1 MSRFDE
7 ADDPRR
13 RLLIKALAAG
23 ALTGTLADK
32 AALAE
37 SFFGREPSRL
47 PPGQSIYR
55 IDGSVKVNG
64 KEANLSTIIR
74 PNDTVETG
82 PKSGVIFVV
91 GGTSMLMR
99 ENSHMTMEG
108 KEEHKEEHKDGG
120 IASFLIQGFRMLTG
134 KLLTVSRSKGT
145 QIRTSTATIGI
156 RGTGYYIEADPEQT
170 YFCTCYGLT
179 DVEANDDPESR
190 DTVASKHH
198 DKPLYILAGEKPGQ
212 NIRRASFMNHTDQEL
227 MLIETLVGRTTPF
240 TFSGNQYSAPRRE
253 Y

>member
-7 ADDPRR
+7 VDDPRR

-23 ALTGTLADK
+23 AFS
-32 AALAE
+32 AALTDKVALAANI
-37 SFFGREPSRL
+37 FGTPPAKL

-55 IDGSVKVNG
+55 LNGTVTVNG
-64 KEANLSTIIR
+64 KDANMSTVIK

-82 PKSGVIFVV
+82 PKSEVIFVV
-91 GGTSMLMR
+91 GGNSMIMR
-99 ENSHMTMEG
+99 ENSHLKMEG
-108 KEEHKEEHKDGG
+108 KEESS
-120 IASFLIQGFRMLTG
+120 SFLIQGLRLLTG
-134 KLLTVSRSKGT
+134 KLLSVSRSQGT

-179 DVEANDDPESR
+179 DVESIADPTSA
-190 DTVASKHH
+190 DTVAAKHH
-198 DKPLYILAGEKPGQ
+198 DKPLYILAGEQPGK
-212 NIRRASFMNHTDQEL
+212 NIRRAGFINHTDQEL
-227 MLIETLVGRTTPF
+227 MLIETLVGRTPPF
-240 TFSGNQYSAPRRE
+240 VFAGDEYSAPRRD

>member
-13 RLLIKALAAG
+13 RVLIKALAAG
-23 ALTGTLADK
+23 AFSAALTDR
-32 AALAE
+32 AALAA
-37 SFFGREPSRL
+37 SIFGTPPSKL
-47 PPGQSIYR
+47 PAGQSIYR
-55 IDGSVKVNG
+55 INGTAKVNG
-64 KEANLSTIIR
+64 QEANLSTIIK

-82 PKSGVIFVV
+82 PKSEIVFVV

-99 ENSHMTMEG
+99 ENSHLTLEG
-108 KEEHKEEHKDGG
+108 KEEGL
-120 IASFLIQGFRMLTG
+120 ASYLIQGFRMLTG
-134 KLLTVSRSKGT
+134 KLLTVSRSNGT

-156 RGTGYYIEADPEQT
+156 RGTGYYIESDPEQT

-179 DVEANDDPESR
+179 DVEANDDPTSR

-198 DKPLYILAGEKPGQ
+198 DKPLYILAGQQPGQ
-212 NIRRASFMNHTDQEL
+212 NIRRASFINHTDQEL
-227 MLIETLVGRTTPF
+227 MLIETLVGRTPPWVF
-240 TFSGNQYSAPRRE
+240 AGDQYTAPRRD

>member
-23 ALTGTLADK
+23 ALSAAVTEK
-32 AALAE
+32 AALAN
-37 SFFGREPSRL
+37 SLFGTPPGKL

-55 IDGSVKVNG
+55 LDGTVKVNG
-64 KEANLSTIIR
+64 NDANMKTIIK

-82 PKSGVIFVV
+82 PKSEIIFVV
-91 GGTSMLMR
+91 GGSSMIMR
-99 ENSHMTMEG
+99 ENSHLTMEG
-108 KEEHKEEHKDGG
+108 KEEST
-120 IASFLIQGFRMLTG
+120 SFLIQGFRLLTG
-134 KLLTVSRSKGT
+134 KLLSVSRSKGT

-179 DVEANDDPESR
+179 DVESNDDPTSR

-198 DKPLYILAGEKPGQ
+198 DKPLYILAGQQQGQ
-212 NIRRASFMNHTDQEL
+212 NIRRAGFINHTDQEL
-227 MLIETLVGRTTPF
+227 MLIETLVGRTTPWVF
-240 TFSGNQYSAPRRE
+240 AGDQYSAPRRE